1 MPRTRQND
9 NPLIPGIPGRRPSPP
24 AQLDAREKQIWTEI
38 SRRLPADWF
47 TASAPLLMELCRH
60 IHLADDLA
68 GDIAP
73 ARAAID
79 EIQKMPE
86 PPTKLLAAATK
97 EYRVLLRMHG
107 LQSQRIGTL
116 ATRLRL
122 TPQSRYAPSV
132 AGTAAQTTDAE
143 IPPWLDYGVDRPQ

>member
-1 MPRTRQND
+1 M
-9 NPLIPGIPGRRPSPP
+9 I
-24 AQLDAREKQIWTEI
+24 
-38 SRRLPADWF
+38 
-47 TASAPLLMELCRH
+47 
-60 IHLADDLA
+60 ADDLA
-68 GDIAP
+68 EDIAR

-79 EIQKMPE
+79 ELRQMPE
-86 PPTKLLAAATK
+86 PPAKLLAEATK
-97 EYRVLLRMHG
+97 TYRVLLRMHG

-132 AGTAAQTTDAE
+132 AGTAEQTTDAE